1 MMTPWGAIG
10 VGAAAA
16 LKGWRDR
23 ERDVQAKDE
32 RDREFVLRKREADTR
47 EEVTRRAINKDQA
60 DVLAQGID
68 PSEEHYAGIFGAPAP
83 IDHQFPDVNN
93 NGIDDRL
100 EAQQG
105 QPQAPPQPTGGQSV
119 QGFVGPIAPKAP
131 VSAPGGP
138 VDAAGASKTME
149 ARGGVAPSKD
159 AVINMPST
167 GNAGPSPDAMQKT
180 GAAQGAQQV
189 GPLSADSWYK
199 TQADRMWSVGNK
211 ILARRNEE
219 LSKVVGDDD
228 AAAMK
233 RAAIMQRYS
242 PMLKSTL
249 DAYDSTLKQANDA
262 RLLKLRGQMADIAMT
277 SASGDE
283 LIQKAGPILQAL
295 GIPPQTF
302 QGAVRTKDA
311 QGQDGWKLA
320 NGQFRPLSEMAAVID
335 QTKAMDLLAAKA
347 QQEDEARKFSQKEKE
362 IKLTGDQHV
371 RAAAASQAAAF
382 GFQQKA
388 MERDAKAMADATGH
402 KPGSPEYQDAYKAS
416 LGILAAKLP
425 ATAAVGGGVDMK
437 RVKLYSDL
445 SSEAAKI
452 ASNSMNDE
460 KDRLDALAIVAE
472 KAKTLG
478 LPTPFKIVRDPK
490 TGKMTGIEQPD
501 INESPEAFR
510 QAGFVN
516 PFQPAKKKTDLSAPS
531 AKAAALY

>member
-23 ERDVQAKDE
+23 EREVQAKDE
-32 RDREFVLRKREADTR
+32 RDREFALRKREADTR

-60 DVLAQGID
+60 DVLAQGLD
-68 PSEEHYAGIFGAPAP
+68 PSEEHYVGIFGAPAP

-100 EAQQG
+100 EGAQAQSAAGGAAPGPGPQGFAAGQAGAPAATPAQG
-105 QPQAPPQPTGGQSV
+105 QPAQ
-119 QGFVGPIAPKAP
+119 
-131 VSAPGGP
+131 
-138 VDAAGASKTME
+138 AAGPM
-149 ARGGVAPSKD
+149 G
-159 AVINMPST
+159 
-167 GNAGPSPDAMQKT
+167 
-180 GAAQGAQQV
+180 
-189 GPLSADSWYK
+189 ADSWYK

-219 LSKVVGDDD
+219 ISKVVGDDD

-371 RAAAASQAAAF
+371 RAAAAGATASQSAAF
-382 GFQQKA
+382 TFEGKA
-388 MERDAKAMADATGH
+388 MERAAKAMADATGA
-402 KPGSPEYQDAYKAS
+402 KPGTPEYEDAYKAA
-416 LGILAAKLP
+416 LAIHANKVP
-425 ATAAVGGGVDMK
+425 ASAAIGGGVDMK
-437 RVKLYSDL
+437 KMRTYADL
-445 SSEAAKI
+445 GQKAAAI
-452 ASNSMNDE
+452 ANNPDSTD
-460 KDRLDALAIVAE
+460 KQKLDALSILEAQSQA
-472 KAKTLG
+472 LG
-478 LPTPFKIVRDPK
+478 MPAPFKASKDPK
-490 TGKMTGIEQPD
+490 TGKLVVEAADP
-501 INESPEAFR
+501 NENPSVFR
-510 QAGFVN
+510 QPGFNN
-516 PFQPAKKKTDLSAPS
+516 PFKLPQKKADPSAPS
-531 AKAAALY
+531 TKAAALY